1 MSSFT
6 VTRNPRSVQI
16 PFCDLRRTTNQSVAS
31 GGLGG
36 TVQINSVTS
45 DNGLATTGTAMADTA
60 NNRIYARRAGIYSVT
75 AQLTYDAGT
84 YWKNIDVYWYE
95 GGATA
100 RPIASAAKSSN
111 IISGT
116 LVTTAGL
123 ANCAAGDYFQ
133 MNYYHEK
140 GSNADITGQL
150 RVVWLGVS

>member
-16 PFCDLRRTTNQSVAS
+16 PFCDLRRTTNQNVAS

-36 TVQINSVTS
+36 VVQVNSVTS
-45 DNGLATTGTAMADTA
+45 DNGLATTGTAMADTT

-75 AQLTYDAGT
+75 AQITYDAGT
-84 YWKNIDVYWYE
+84 YWKNVDIYWYE

-100 RPIASAAKSSN
+100 RGIATGGKPSD
-111 IISGT
+111 IISGSF
-116 LVTTAGL
+116 VSAAGL
-123 ANCAAGDYFQ
+123 ANCAVGDYFQ
-133 MNYYHEK
+133 MNYYHAK
-140 GSNADITGQL
+140 GSNADITAQL